1 MISKR
6 LITATLLSIL
16 ALGAPLYAIAENG
29 PLPYQRT
36 GTIDDMDFE
45 HNQIVIN
52 DTRYEIAP
60 YVLVHG
66 SNKHVILRRDSLQNG
81 MFVGFNVIQR
91 NGHNGYLKEMWLLK
105 GQARHTNE

>member
-60 YVLVHG
+60 YVIVHG
-66 SNKHVILRRDSLQNG
+66 SNKHVILRRDSLQKG
-81 MFVGFNVIQR
+81 MSVGFNVTQR
-91 NGHNGYLKEMWLLK
+91 YGHTGYIKEMWLLK
-105 GQARHTNE
+105 GHTRHTNE

>member
-60 YVLVHG
+60 YVIVHG
-66 SNKHVILRRDSLQNG
+66 SNKHVILRRDSLQKG
-81 MFVGFNVIQR
+81 MVVGFNFIQR
-91 NGHNGYLKEMWLLK
+91 NGRAGYIKEMWLLK
-105 GQARHTNE
+105 GDALGSKE